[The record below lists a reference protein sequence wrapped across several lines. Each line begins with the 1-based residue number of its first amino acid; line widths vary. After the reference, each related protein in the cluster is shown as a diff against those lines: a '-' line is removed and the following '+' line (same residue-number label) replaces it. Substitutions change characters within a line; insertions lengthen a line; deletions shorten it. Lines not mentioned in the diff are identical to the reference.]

1 MSPGRLPGLA
11 EQPLGPR
18 TDHVVA
24 GLPAVLVPQLDD
36 EDAKL
41 QQLLA
46 TLALRRAW
54 GQISQRD
61 FAVRR
66 AIALGRAPP
75 PRPTL
80 RQRWDRLRAAPN
92 EPRVVVTVQP
102 QRGDND
108 EELQSILDELAL
120 QRAWGQISQRDFT
133 AQRAV
138 VFELLRHP
146 YGAASSRV
154 AAPSFGSPEHS
165 VREKLEDRAP
175 QPNLEVHLAE
185 LWRQRAFGQIG
196 QQDFE
201 ARRAV
206 LLRPRGMASVAALP
220 ADTAAPPAGAVAPAP
235 LPRPEDRRPQP
246 SLEVQLAELGRQ
258 RAFGQISWHDFTAQ
272 RAAVLR
278 SSALAPSEPIRASA
292 AALPRALVVP
302 VPTRR
307 LRWRALPSLALA
319 ASLAWLIWQQPE
331 PWEVG
336 LVVALTAA
344 LATKDLSW
352 VERRTV
358 ALAVGVLVSA
368 IGYFTWR
375 IGVVNLS
382 AWWIAV
388 PLFAAE
394 ALGALNV
401 LGLQYTFWPRREPA
415 PPRQDQARDAD
426 NAHRGGRDPFSLPTF
441 VLVPTVDEGVGILE
455 PTISGVITAV
465 GRYRSEHPEARVT
478 IVVCNDG
485 LVAGATTTGA
495 VENLCKRLGVEC
507 LTRPL
512 GGGAKAGNIEHARD
526 ALGIHGDALFAIFDA
541 DQVPEPD
548 FFLRTIPP
556 FADPSIGWVQ
566 TGQYYRNL
574 EEPVARWAND
584 QQALFYR
591 LVLPGKATQNSVFI
605 CGTNVVIRADAL
617 DEIGGLPQ
625 DSVTEDFAASIRLHG
640 RWRSVYLQEI
650 LATGLGPVDLGS
662 YFRQQ
667 NRWARGTLKVLS
679 EWRRIILRGSFTF
692 EQRIQY
698 ALSCTY
704 YLSGLRDL
712 TYLLAP
718 VTFLLLG
725 TPAVAGA
732 TLDGFI
738 RHFVPYFLVSQIA
751 FWHRAAGRTTWR
763 GIVIGF
769 ASFPTLVAALFSV
782 VLGRLQGFV
791 LTPKKRAA
799 SSIRPAVPHIVA
811 VALIL
816 VAVPLG
822 AWRYSDSRALISLMW
837 LLYTLTMLLAFL
849 TLALRD
855 ASRSVARFGNWL
867 AGRFAPTLTRL
878 RRRPVVLGALVP
890 ALAVAVAL
898 SQIYASSASP
908 PPFDGQLNASRGPVL
923 GVHAEGAELH
933 QAQEL
938 LGHVDVIGQ
947 AIELGAGFPRAWAEQ
962 VKAEGATPWLTLTF
976 TTQGRRTLESSLLS
990 IANGV
995 HDAELAGWAR
1005 AARNYGQP
1013 ILLTVLPAVDRN
1025 WSGTSAVI
1033 GTGIPEDVAPA
1044 WSRIRKLFADADNV
1058 AFVWAP
1064 ADPLHDQAY
1073 APPASEIDVV
1083 QATWFHYPTTPW
1095 PDPESTLR
1103 AIARRLPGKPILI
1116 DVSAAGP
1123 PADKAAW
1130 LSAVVRAAPR
1140 WDAMVVYHEGG
1151 PFATALAPGR
1161 RDWSLTALTPAELC
1175 SVLHAADRSSSVC
1188 TSDPA
1193 R

>member
-24 GLPAVLVPQLDD
+24 GLPTVLVPQSDD
-36 EDAKL
+36 EDAQL
-41 QQLLA
+41 QQALA

-54 GQISQRD
+54 GQISQHD
-61 FAVRR
+61 FAVHR
-66 AIALGRAPP
+66 AIAIGRAPP

-80 RQRWDRLRAAPN
+80 RQRWDRLRAAPK
-92 EPRVVVTVQP
+92 EPRVVLTAQP

-108 EELQSILDELAL
+108 EGLQSILDELAL
-120 QRAWGQISQRDFT
+120 QRAWGQISQGDFT

-146 YGAASSRV
+146 HGSKSSRV
-154 AAPSFGSPEHS
+154 AAPSFASRENAR
-165 VREKLEDRAP
+165 REKLEDRGR
-175 QPNLEVHLAE
+175 QPSLEVDLAE
-185 LWRQRAFGQIG
+185 LGRQRAFGQIG

-278 SSALAPSEPIRASA
+278 SSALAPSEPTSA
-292 AALPRALVVP
+292 AALPQALVVP

-307 LRWRALPSLALA
+307 LRWRALPPLALA

-331 PWEVG
+331 PWEVA

-344 LATKDLSW
+344 LATRDLSW

-415 PPRQDQARDAD
+415 PPRQDQTRDAD

-507 LTRPL
+507 LTRSL
-512 GGGAKAGNIEHARD
+512 GGGAKAGNIEYARD

-556 FADPSIGWVQ
+556 FADPSVGWVQ

-640 RWRSVYLQEI
+640 RWRSVYLQEV

-679 EWRRIILRGSFTF
+679 EWRRILARGSFTL

-704 YLSGLRDL
+704 YLCGLRDL

-718 VTFLLLG
+718 AIFLLLG

-791 LTPKKRAA
+791 PTPKKRAA

-811 VALIL
+811 VAVIL
-816 VAVPLG
+816 VAVLLG

-855 ASRSVARFGNWL
+855 ASRSFARFGHWL
-867 AGRFAPTLTRL
+867 AGQFALTFARL
-878 RRRPVVLGALVP
+878 PRPPVLLGVLASV
-890 ALAVAVAL
+890 AAVAVAL
-898 SQIYASSASP
+898 PQIYASSASP
-908 PPFDGQLNASRGPVL
+908 IPFDGQLHASSGLML
-923 GVHAEGAELH
+923 GIHAEGAELH
-933 QAQEL
+933 QAQVL
-938 LGHVDVIGQ
+938 LGHVDVVGQ
-947 AIELGAGFPRAWAEQ
+947 TIELGAGFPRAWAER

-976 TTQGRRTLESSLLS
+976 TTQGQRTLESSLLS
-990 IANGV
+990 ITNGL
-995 HDAELAGWAR
+995 HDAELADWAR
-1005 AARNYGQP
+1005 DARKYGQP

-1025 WSGTSAVI
+1025 WSGTSAVTD
-1033 GTGIPEDVAPA
+1033 GSIPEDVAPA
-1044 WSRIRKLFADADNV
+1044 WSHIRRLFADADNV
-1058 AFVWAP
+1058 ALVWAP
-1064 ADPLHDQAY
+1064 ADLLQDQAY
-1073 APPASEIDVV
+1073 APPASEVDVV

-1103 AIARRLPGKPILI
+1103 AIARRHPGKPILI

-1123 PADKAAW
+1123 PTDKAAW
-1130 LSAVVRAAPR
+1130 LIAIVRAAVR
-1140 WDAMVVYHEGG
+1140 WNAIVVYHEGG
-1151 PFATALAPGR
+1151 PFATTVAPGR
-1161 RDWSLTALTPAELC
+1161 RDWSLTALTPAEVC
-1175 SVLHAADRSSSVC
+1175 SVVHAAARSSSVC